1 MSGETESAYGLI
13 GAFADPHAAVA
24 MARHLRREGF
34 RRFEIYSPL
43 PLEETSE
50 FIADKPRIWLALIMF
65 AAAIGGAVIG
75 FIVQYV
81 IAVIGYPINIGG
93 RPLNS
98 WPAFI
103 PVAWEICALFT
114 VYIGFAAFL
123 AFCRLPK
130 LYHPV
135 FNAPG
140 FERAS
145 QDRIF
150 LCVETRDPR
159 FDNRQLQSMFH
170 EHRAVAIGEVP
181 L

>member
-1 MSGETESAYGLI
+1 MSGEAEGVYGLI
-13 GAFADPHAAVA
+13 GAFAEPHAAMA
-24 MARHLRREGF
+24 MARHLRRDGF

-43 PLEETSE
+43 PLDETTE
-50 FIADKPRIWLALIMF
+50 FIADEPRTWLALIMF

-75 FIVQYV
+75 FAMQYV

-103 PVAWEICALFT
+103 PTAWEICAFFT
-114 VYIGFAAFL
+114 VYIAFAAFL

-145 QDRIF
+145 QDRTF
-150 LCVETRDPR
+150 VSVEIDDPR
-159 FDNRQLQSMFH
+159 FDAERLAAMFH
-170 EHRAVAIGEVP
+170 ECRALAIAEVP
-181 L
+181 Q